1 MASCLHPVFPAI
13 WEELPFMSDIPQG
26 REPGDGQGFLLLNAT
41 LALAL
46 KFASIWPKGKAHL
59 AGGMG

>member
-1 MASCLHPVFPAI
+1 
-13 WEELPFMSDIPQG
+13 MSDIPQG
-26 REPGDGQGFLLLNAT
+26 REPGDGQGFLLLNAA

-46 KFASIWPKGKAHL
+46 KFASIWPKGEAHL